1 MHRRRAALLLV
12 LPLAVSALVVVPR
25 ALAGAEDRAKLRA
38 AKERL
43 AAREFAAAATDLER
57 VAREVTEVPLQDE
70 ARVLRAR
77 ALWLARDLTK
87 AVEAAR
93 AFVAARPDSPFVP
106 QARYVEARALLQA
119 GKPDE
124 AAALLEAR
132 LDALLAP
139 ARRGEL
145 AQAYLAVADE
155 AFAPAAPQARDLERA
170 RQAYEQALA
179 LGDEPLAGRAD
190 EVRHRIGLCL
200 FDARRFAEAAPAF
213 ARVRAPRP
221 GTPVAPALVAASLLR
236 EAESRA
242 EAGDL
247 EGARGLLRRLR
258 EEQPKADEA
267 ALALEVL
274 GDTFA
279 REQGGEEARRQA
291 LAAYERFLAESA
303 GHARA
308 GDVLLKVVAVQQAAG
323 RWQPALDALRSFVE
337 RFPQA
342 AQAGEV
348 RFQVG
353 EALLALGRF
362 DEARAAY
369 GAFLGAHPSHPR
381 FVEAQDRIATSW
393 IDQGASIAESQA
405 GTPASADAA
414 LAAWRGFLS
423 AYPVHARA
431 PEVERRAGDLCLL
444 RGRVAEAGTAW
455 RAVSQRYPNHPEG
468 AKAQAS
474 LARLA
479 EETTKDLALAVKELE
494 DLIARFPGQP
504 EAWQARQTLQALKQ
518 KELVLRSPR
527 ARTVAEGAAFTLA
540 SRNIAKLELKA
551 WRVDPLETF
560 EKKGTLSRVE
570 ELAID
575 IVKPDATWT
584 HEVAAY
590 EPFRRFEAE
599 VKLPPL
605 AQKGPGAWIVT
616 AEEDDLRAVLL
627 VLVSDLTTVVK
638 RAPGQLLVL
647 VKDEATGAA
656 AAGVDVVVRGAGELV
671 RGKTGPDGVWLADVA
686 GATGQT
692 AILAHRAGSVALDD
706 GRAGGGEGSFGHTPK
721 SYVFT
726 DRPVY
731 RPGQVVRWKAICRDV
746 EAGQYACPRGAT
758 VQVEVQDA
766 RGVRLVSVERAL
778 SELGSLDGQ
787 VELGGEAPLGEY
799 TVQVTREGTTGV
811 ATFAVEAYK
820 KPEVQVEVT
829 PARED
834 VLAGEPLAVAVNVKT
849 YYGGVVA
856 DAPVDWV
863 VTRAPSPF
871 DREAHKGFAW
881 FYEAG
886 RGERDEGEQEHV
898 ASGRGTTD
906 ATGKLE
912 LSLVTAAL
920 DADMLYTVSVT
931 SRGLDGR
938 PVRGAAN
945 VPVTTA
951 GYFAFVEAG
960 ARVARPGQPL
970 GVLVETVDARHRG
983 TAAEGVLRV
992 VRRTGQAGEEVVLEV
1007 PAKTDAAGRAQLQV
1021 QLPRAGEYTLRF
1033 VGKDRRGGPVEGAT
1047 QVLAEGVDE
1056 ARRVTLRAEREV
1068 YRRGDAARVVVGL
1081 PAEQQLALFT
1091 VEAEKIIEYRVLRP
1105 ASRADALEL
1114 KLGDAHAPNV
1124 TLALAAPTRDGL
1136 LVAEDPLLVFRYLDV
1151 VVRPGKAEHAPG
1163 EEVVVEVETRGP
1175 TGEPVQA
1182 EVTVAVVD
1190 EAIFAVRADG
1200 TPGTK
1205 PFFYDQRRRH
1215 SVTTSSSVTWAHAGV
1230 TRAQRRELQAER
1242 EERELAGA
1250 LAQEEGNRRESLRR
1264 QAGAA
1269 PPPPPM
1275 AKPSPA
1281 PGGPRGGGGRAMADE
1296 AEPMAEKAMGDADGG
1311 AFTFSAEEDGEGGG
1325 GGGAEAPVRR
1335 RFADTALWAPT
1346 VKTGPDGKAKVT
1358 LKAPDDLT
1366 TWRVTARGATRETLV
1381 GDAEARFRTT
1391 KSFVVSLALPRTVT
1405 TLDSYLA
1412 GIVVDDR
1419 AKAAED
1425 TCGSVSLLADGVDA
1439 GTGPF
1444 VLAKHSQD
1452 RVDLRGPVGAP
1463 GTRLVQA
1470 NGVTEDGR
1478 RDAIER
1484 PLPVFAVGTP
1494 EQQGASGLLEARAVA
1509 SFDLPA
1515 DVVPGTAE
1523 LVIVAA
1529 PTAAAQVLDGLE
1541 WLDAFPYGCTEQTV
1555 SRFLPLVAAAKLLRA
1570 SGLPDEALRQ
1580 RTLRGVERGVRQLL
1594 DLQRGDGAWGWFRDG
1609 SPDAA
1614 NTAYALHGLQVAAGF
1629 TFVDPDALER
1639 GREAARRLLRQVGAD
1654 DDARALLVAALA
1666 LRGPDAARELDDALN
1681 RCLRARGG
1689 LSTKALAHLV
1699 LAHAWLQRGAGLAE
1713 LTAAL
1718 RERLR
1723 SDGGAG
1729 GLATATT
1736 GVAPG
1741 ATGRALATGRAW
1753 CGSDGE
1759 ALAWA
1764 GYALAQVTPD
1774 DPLVAA
1780 AANGLRA
1787 RQAADGSWR
1796 STRETAAA
1804 LLLLAAHEGQRTTG
1818 VDYTLEV
1825 QLDGARVMGVRVQG
1839 ALGPAERRVVLS
1851 GDRLKPG
1858 KNELVLVKEG
1868 SGAPRWTARLR
1879 FLRALDPK
1887 KPAVVAAGATL
1898 RVARDLV
1905 AWDDPRRARAY
1916 PGQASILKPSAAPPA
1931 TVERAARGE
1940 QLGLR
1945 VRVEA
1950 TEGLP
1955 YALVEVPLP
1964 GGVEVVDPSEAPLVV
1979 SGARCDRLEVKDDRL
1994 ALFFSALPAGATEV
2008 RVRVQAVTPGSFV
2021 LRAATAELVYEP
2033 EVAGRSASA
2042 ALEVTTQDDA
2052 KRPPS
2057 ADERLL
2063 AARALAQRGAWPE
2076 LRKVT
2081 DELLALDLIPEAR
2094 AELLRL
2100 RLAVAVGLE
2109 DAALAVASYEALKD
2123 HAPRT
2128 LAQLELPER
2137 RFVARAYR
2145 QQRQGERASA
2155 LVLDLCHL
2163 LLADEARLAAF
2174 YRGVNRPHDAQRRLS
2189 RALLEYPDTDP
2200 IVAAWFG
2207 WARTFLDLPRPAD
2220 ATAAG
2225 APRPKFWRPDGAAAR
2240 DAMLEEAYVGLKDF
2254 VAWFPTHALAPEA
2267 QQLATDALSRLG
2279 DDEGVA
2285 READL
2290 FARRYPQDLRVDDVL
2305 VLRLRALARLD
2316 RFDDALACGQLVLAW
2331 RERRSN
2337 DSTTASPFCDEVL
2350 HTFARLHHQRGELKQ
2365 AVKYYAQVAGRI
2377 PDARDALEYF
2387 TAPRLELPEV
2397 VTIEAGQEAR
2407 LPVKSKNIEKLA
2419 FKVYPVD
2426 FMILFLT
2433 RLDLANIHDIDL
2445 TGITPLA
2452 QREAALGAA
2461 DDLAWRDAQVPLP
2474 AKDAGVYLVVG
2485 KAGALDRSA
2494 LVVVSDLRI
2503 DVQRTVDSPPLRGGG
2518 GRVRVYARTKDGK
2531 PAPGARVRVTDGSN
2545 LVARGTTDARGVFD
2559 GEVRSGRP
2567 LSVVAEREGHYAL
2580 FREQRQQ

>member
-1 MHRRRAALLLV
+1 MHRRRAALLVALT
-12 LPLAVSALVVVPR
+12 LLAPAALVVPR
-25 ALAGAEDRAKLRA
+25 AIAGAEERAKLRA

-57 VAREVTEVPLQDE
+57 VAREVTEVSLQDE
-70 ARVLRAR
+70 ARVLQAR

-87 AVEAAR
+87 AVDAAR

-119 GKPDE
+119 GKADE

-132 LDALLAP
+132 LGALLAP

-145 AQAYLAVADE
+145 AQSYLAVADE
-155 AFAPAAPQARDLERA
+155 AFAPSATTPPGASTGAAPPQDLERA
-170 RQAYEQALA
+170 RQAYEQALT

-190 EVRHRIGLCL
+190 EVRFRVAECL
-200 FDARRFAEAAPAF
+200 ASRGRHGEAAQAF

-236 EAESRA
+236 EAVSRA
-242 EAGDL
+242 EVGEL
-247 EGARGLLRRLR
+247 EGARALLRRLR
-258 EEQPKADEA
+258 EEQPKAAEA

-342 AQAGEV
+342 PQAGEV
-348 RFQVG
+348 RFQAG

-393 IDQGASIAESQA
+393 IDQGALLAEA
-405 GTPASADAA
+405 PASLDAA

-444 RGRVAEAGTAW
+444 RGRAAEAETAW

-468 AKAQAS
+468 AKAQAA

-479 EETTKDLALAVKELE
+479 EEGKKELALAVKELE

-518 KELVLRSPR
+518 KELALRSPR
-527 ARTVAEGAAFTLA
+527 ARTIAEGAAFTLA
-540 SRNIAKLELKA
+540 CRNIAKLELKA

-560 EKKGTLSRVE
+560 EKKGTLSRTD

-599 VKLPPL
+599 VKLPAL

-656 AAGVDVVVRGAGELV
+656 APGVDVVVRGGGELV

-706 GRAGGGEGSFGHTPK
+706 GRPGGGEGSFGHTPK

-766 RGVRLVSVERAL
+766 RGVRLVSAERSL

-787 VELGGEAPLGEY
+787 VELGPEAPLGDY
-799 TVQVTREGTTGV
+799 TVQVTRAGTTGV
-811 ATFAVEAYK
+811 ATFSVEAYK

-856 DAPVDWV
+856 DAPVEWT
-863 VTRAPSPF
+863 VTRSPSPF

-881 FYEAG
+881 FYEAA
-886 RGERDEGEQEHV
+886 RGEQEEGAPAEQV

-912 LSLVTAAL
+912 LSLVTAAI

-983 TAAEGVLRV
+983 IPAEGVLRV
-992 VRRTGQAGEEVVLEV
+992 ARRTGQAGEEVVLEV
-1007 PAKTDAAGRAQLQV
+1007 PAKTDAAGRAQV
-1021 QLPRAGEYTLRF
+1021 EVRLPRAGEYTLRF

-1068 YRRGDAARVVVGL
+1068 YRRGDSARVVLGL

-1105 ASRADALEL
+1105 SSRADALEL

-1151 VVRPGKAEHAPG
+1151 AVRPTKAEHAPG

-1182 EVTVAVVD
+1182 EVAVAVVD
-1190 EAIFAVRADG
+1190 EAIFAVKADR

-1205 PFFYDQRRRH
+1205 PFFYDQRRTH
-1215 SVTTSSSVTWAHAGV
+1215 SVTTSSSVTWSHAGV

-1250 LAQEEGNRRESLRR
+1250 LAQEENGRRESLRR
-1264 QAGAA
+1264 ASGNA
-1269 PPPPPM
+1269 PPPPP
-1275 AKPSPA
+1275 APKPSAA
-1281 PGGPRGGGGRAMADE
+1281 PGGPRGGGGRAMADAE
-1296 AEPMAEKAMGDADGG
+1296 ESEPMMEKAMAADSDDGTLSLEG
-1311 AFTFSAEEDGEGGG
+1311 SSGEGGE
-1325 GGGAEAPVRR
+1325 APAAPVRR

-1346 VKTGPDGKAKVT
+1346 VTTGPDGKARVT
-1358 LKAPDDLT
+1358 LRAPDDLT
-1366 TWRVTARGATRETLV
+1366 TWRVTARGATKETLV

-1412 GIVVDDR
+1412 GVVVDDR
-1419 AKAAED
+1419 SKTADD
-1425 TCGSVSLLADGVDA
+1425 TCGSVSLQADGLDV

-1444 VLAKHSQD
+1444 VLAKRSQE
-1452 RVDLRGPVGAP
+1452 RVDLKGPVGRP

-1470 NGVTEDGR
+1470 SGVTEDGR
-1478 RDAIER
+1478 KDAIER
-1484 PLPVFAVGTP
+1484 PLPVFAVGAP

-1509 SFDLPA
+1509 TFDLPA

-1529 PTAAAQVLDGLE
+1529 PSAAAQVLDGLE

-1555 SRFLPLVAAAKLLRA
+1555 SRFLPLVAAQRLLRA

-1580 RTLRGVERGVRQLL
+1580 RLLRGAERGVRQLL
-1594 DLQRGDGAWGWFRDG
+1594 DLQRSDGAWGWFRDG

-1614 NTAYALHGLQVAAGF
+1614 NTAYALHGLQLAAGQ

-1666 LRGPDAARELDDALN
+1666 LRGPEAAGELDDALN

-1718 RERLR
+1718 RERLK
-1723 SDGGAG
+1723 SEG

-1741 ATGRALATGRAW
+1741 AGGTPRSW

-1764 GYALAQVTPD
+1764 GYALAQATPD

-1804 LLLLAAHEGQRTTG
+1804 LLLLAAHEGQKTTG

-1825 QLDGARVMGVRVQG
+1825 QLGGARVMGVRVQG

-1858 KNELVLVKEG
+1858 KNELVLTKEG

-1879 FLRALDPK
+1879 YLRAVDQRQDPK
-1887 KPAVVAAGATL
+1887 SPTVAAAGTTL
-1898 RVARDLV
+1898 RVGRDLV
-1905 AWDDPRRARAY
+1905 AWDDPRRPRAY

-1931 TVERAARGE
+1931 TVEKAARGE
-1940 QLGLR
+1940 PLGLR

-1950 TEGLP
+1950 LAGQEGSLP

-1964 GGVEVVDPSEAPLVV
+1964 GGVEVVDPSEAPLAV

-2008 RVRVQAVTPGSFV
+2008 RVRVQAVTPGTFV

-2042 ALEVTTQDDA
+2042 SLEVTTQDDA
-2052 KRPPS
+2052 KRAPG
-2057 ADERLL
+2057 ADERLI
-2063 AARALAQRGAWPE
+2063 AARALAQRGAWAE
-2076 LRKVT
+2076 LRTAT
-2081 DELLALDLIPEAR
+2081 DGLLALDLIDEAR

-2109 DAALAVASYEALKD
+2109 DAGLAVSAYEALKD
-2123 HAPRT
+2123 HAPRA
-2128 LAQLELPER
+2128 LGQLDLPER
-2137 RFVARAYR
+2137 RFVAWAYR
-2145 QQRQGERASA
+2145 QQRQGERSCA
-2155 LVLDLCHL
+2155 LVLDLCHA

-2200 IVAAWFG
+2200 IVAAWFD
-2207 WARTFLDLPRPAD
+2207 WARTFLDLPRPAE
-2220 ATAAG
+2220 AAPG

-2254 VAWFPTHALAPEA
+2254 VAWFPTHALAPQA

-2305 VLRLRALARLD
+2305 VLRLRALARLN
-2316 RFDDALACGQLVLAW
+2316 RFEDALACGQLVLAW

-2337 DSTTASPFCDEVL
+2337 DTTTPSPFCDEVL
-2350 HTFARLHHQRGELKQ
+2350 HTFARLYHQRGELKQ
-2365 AVKYYAQVAGRI
+2365 AVKYYAQVAARI

-2397 VTIEAGQEAR
+2397 VTVEAGQEAR

-2445 TGITPLA
+2445 TGITPLV
-2452 QREAALGAA
+2452 QREAALGAT
-2461 DDLAWRDAQVPLP
+2461 DDLAWRDTQVALP
-2474 AKDAGVYLVVG
+2474 AKDPGVYLVVG

-2503 DVQRTVDSPPLRGGG
+2503 DVQRVQN
-2518 GRVRVYARTKDGK
+2518 RVRVYARTKDGK

-2580 FREQRQQ
+2580 FREQR